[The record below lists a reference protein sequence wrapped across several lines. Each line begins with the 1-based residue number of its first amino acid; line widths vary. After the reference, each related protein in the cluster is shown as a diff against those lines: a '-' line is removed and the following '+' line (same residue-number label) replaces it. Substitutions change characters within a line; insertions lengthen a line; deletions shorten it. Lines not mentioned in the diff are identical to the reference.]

1 MFHGISDC
9 LSPVL
14 NDLVLLGIGPGEDGL
29 EIVEE
34 AVVLH
39 VVVVKVCL
47 FLQVDPAEMVGLYYF
62 LQLVQDSLPLT
73 TSILAVYS
81 EILPHE
87 EGYRFDRN

>member
-9 LSPVL
+9 LSPAL

-47 FLQVDPAEMVGLYYF
+47 FL
-62 LQLVQDSLPLT
+62 
-73 TSILAVYS
+73 
-81 EILPHE
+81 
-87 EGYRFDRN
+87 

>member
-47 FLQVDPAEMVGLYYF
+47 FL
-62 LQLVQDSLPLT
+62 
-73 TSILAVYS
+73 
-81 EILPHE
+81 
-87 EGYRFDRN
+87 